1 MMGQEH
7 GPGSPPGTWPA
18 VSVLSMDGNGMLV
31 SPLRGDGMGCVGG
44 DVEQVIV
51 EVDKKRN

>member
-31 SPLRGDGMGCVGG
+31 SPLRGDRMGCVGG